1 MSSSPTLPPPP
12 SPTSVP
18 DQMPSSIPRSPKE
31 KIFGVAE
38 GVLEAATK
46 GQPTPLQ
53 QHLQEHYQR
62 RYDEAKMYHDQVVQY
77 GSVLA
82 TGNDPSTGQPLTDDQ
97 KRQYQN
103 WYDAAM
109 QSYTKAA
116 GVDKQSKGALQKNA
130 TILQHVIKNGGKG
143 GATQG
148 GLPSPP
154 QPSAQGGQPAQ
165 GGGSGLPAPPP
176 PSPALIQSEM
186 DDNRKVSVAN
196 REEEFKSQQKIRE
209 EQAKAEADAKAKAA
223 NPSSRPV
230 MGPAISVSN
239 ARNLA
244 LQGKSFKDVD
254 GNPIDLTDLPD
265 SMGLKFVAW
274 GGKNYY
280 VPFSPNDRVV
290 TVGNETYAVSPMDV
304 QALGQGSGTDLG
316 QHTMPTTSKSTDP
329 ATNQTTVTTHTPTT
343 TGVSGRGGSTPSA
356 TTTPQRSAAPSAAAP
371 TAGGGRPSS
380 PSPAAPLDQDG
391 HIQSSLGA
399 SPQVIEGANR
409 LLDGADPTKD
419 LPAKTRF
426 LSEALARKYGWEQ
439 GRFTPKEQVMLKEA
453 NTFLNEA
460 ARNPSLSVLDDT
472 FSSAKVAQVIAGS
485 KQGTGLG
492 ATVGRG
498 VTTLTAKNMTDQ
510 EAEFV
515 RMYNQLVGTI
525 SGLSQLSRAT
535 RPTEATIERLMAELP
550 NPATTKDSADG
561 RARIAR
567 LTKEINVAMEK
578 GAFTSTGSGPAR
590 LTPPPAASST
600 GGNGS
605 VQQWERGPDGKP
617 RLKGPN

>member
-12 SPTSVP
+12 QQSVP
-18 DQMPSSIPRSPKE
+18 DAMPSSIPRSPKE
-31 KIFGVAE
+31 RIFGVAE

-82 TGNDPSTGQPLTDDQ
+82 TGNDPATGQPLTDEQ

-116 GVDKQSKGALQKNA
+116 GVDKQSKGAIQKNA
-130 TILQHVIKNGGKG
+130 AVLQHVIQKGTGAQGG
-143 GATQG
+143 QG
-148 GLPSPP
+148 GLSVPP
-154 QPSAQGGQPAQ
+154 QPTAQAGSQPAQ
-165 GGGSGLPAPPP
+165 GGASLPPP
-176 PSPALIQSEM
+176 PAPSPALIQSEM

-196 REEEFKSQQKIRE
+196 REEAFKSQEKI
-209 EQAKAEADAKAKAA
+209 AEDRAKAKADA
-223 NPSSRPV
+223 EAKAQNPSSRPV

-244 LQGKSFKDVD
+244 QQGKSFNDVD
-254 GNPIDLTDLPD
+254 GKPIDLTELPD

-304 QALGQGSGTDLG
+304 EALGKGAGTELG
-316 QHTMPTTSKSTDP
+316 QHTMPTTSKTTDP
-329 ATNQTTVTTHTPTT
+329 ATNQITVSTRTPTT
-343 TGVSGRGGSTPSA
+343 TGVAGRGGSSTPATPATTPSRS
-356 TTTPQRSAAPSAAAP
+356 TPSRGASAAPS
-371 TAGGGRPSS
+371 GPSTG
-380 PSPAAPLDQDG
+380 LDEDG
-391 HIQSSLGA
+391 HISPSA
-399 SPQVIEGANR
+399 STPQVVEGANR

-453 NTFLNEA
+453 STFLNES

-485 KQGTGLG
+485 KPRTGFGGTVDRA
-492 ATVGRG
+492 AT
-498 VTTLTAKNMTDQ
+498 TITAKNMTDQ

-535 RPTEATIERLMAELP
+535 RPTEATIDRLMAELP

-590 LTPPPAASST
+590 LTTPPTPS
-600 GGNGS
+600 GGGS
-605 VQQWERGPDGKP
+605 GQTQQWERGPDGKP
-617 RLKGPN
+617 RLKGSTN